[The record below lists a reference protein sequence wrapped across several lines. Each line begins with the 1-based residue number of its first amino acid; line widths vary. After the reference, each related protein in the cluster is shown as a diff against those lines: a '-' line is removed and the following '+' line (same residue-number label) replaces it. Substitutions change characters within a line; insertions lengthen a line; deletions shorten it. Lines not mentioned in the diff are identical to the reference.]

1 MFSVVIPIYNH
12 ARYLRRAVASAL
24 ASPLV
29 VEILLVDDGSSDESP
44 LLAREFALA
53 HPGRIRDLSEA
64 PPTNKGAHVR
74 LNELCQAATQPWMAV
89 LNSDDIFAPHRFE
102 TAALLIRATRC
113 EFLAG
118 GILIIDQDDK
128 PIGRKRGIADPEF
141 VCDLFNGYDGAL
153 DADALA
159 TVLCNQNILAT
170 TSNMLFSRT
179 LFDRIGG
186 FADLR
191 YSHDWDFALRAT
203 RMGRCLWTPA
213 PLTLYR
219 IHSSNTIKEITPH
232 LYGEVV
238 RFFYRLLHD
247 FPDLESPPLRLQALQ
262 ANRYL
267 KPFVGAAQASRSLPK
282 ASALPTAS
290 ALETSVARRLAC
302 AALSMAWFDHS
313 FLLIADSLRE
323 QPGPEG
329 LRLIT
334 PDHLRRLCDVPL
346 DASAQVSLPTG
357 TGRLLRLPGHL
368 GTDADSLLPRMRTSE
383 VDGVIAR
390 LGRDTAMR
398 ARPDEDLLNIFRV
411 LVTPQSG
418 NKPRF
423 LVLPAFFAV
432 GGVERNTVEIIRELR
447 KDYDFLVVSTE
458 PHSESVGSLSYQ
470 LDELG
475 VPSLDLAEVANRE
488 RHLELIATIKNE
500 FSPDLV
506 WICNGSPWLV
516 ENAPHLRRL
525 FASAAIVD
533 QQVYD
538 VEQGWINH
546 YHHSGIQ
553 ASDRFI
559 AINRRIHEKFIR
571 TLRIPKHRVHLIYSA
586 VSPERIV
593 AARLPNSERRAARH
607 QFGIPKSARYVF
619 AFVAR
624 LNPQKRPLRFL
635 EIARRAQAEGSPD
648 VFIMVGGGELDQA
661 CTAFASQEQLTNL
674 IRIPYSANT
683 PGLLACVDALVMTSA
698 FEGLPIVL
706 IESLGVGTPAF
717 CTDAG
722 DIGDLLG
729 ETQAGVTVPIQMNE
743 PEVWSQFLRFT
754 DQLETYR
761 TNAAASRDGVLARFS
776 SSRIAEQYRECFS
789 AAIGEGRTR
798 PAALRP

>member
-29 VEILLVDDGSSDESP
+29 REILLVDDGSSDHSP
-44 LLAREFALA
+44 ALASEFALA
-53 HPGRIRDLSEA
+53 HPGRVRDLSDS

-74 LNELCQAATQPWMAV
+74 LNELCRAATQPWIAV

-102 TAALLIRATRC
+102 TAALLIRAKRC
-113 EFLAG
+113 EFIAG
-118 GILIIDQDDK
+118 GILIIDQDGQ
-128 PIGRKRGIADPEF
+128 PIGRKRGIADAEF
-141 VCDLFNGYDGAL
+141 ETGLFADLDGAL
-153 DADALA
+153 DSDQLA
-159 TVLCNQNILAT
+159 AVLCNQNILAT
-170 TSNMLFSRT
+170 TSNMLFSRS

-203 RMGRCLWTPA
+203 QMGRCLWTPT

-219 IHSSNTIKEITPH
+219 IHASNTIKEITPH
-232 LYGEVV
+232 LDGEVV

-247 FPDLESPPLRLQALQ
+247 FPGLESDTLRLKALQ

-267 KPFVGAAQASRSLPK
+267 KPYVGLANSARSRPAITPPSP
-282 ASALPTAS
+282 ASALD
-290 ALETSVARRLAC
+290 TSLVRRLAS
-302 AALSMAWFDHS
+302 AALSLAWFDHGY
-313 FLLIADSLRE
+313 LLIADSLCE
-323 QPGPEG
+323 PPASEG
-329 LRLIT
+329 MRLIT
-334 PDHLRRLCDVPL
+334 PEHLRYLCDGPVE
-346 DASAQVSLPTG
+346 ATAKSTLPAG
-357 TGRLLRLPGHL
+357 AGRLLRLPGPL
-368 GTDADSLLPRMRTSE
+368 CAEADSLLPRLKTSE
-383 VDGVIAR
+383 IDEALSR
-390 LGRDTAMR
+390 LASNSVMR
-398 ARPDEDLLNIFRV
+398 PRPDEKLLDLFQALI
-411 LVTPQSG
+411 TPRSG
-418 NKPRF
+418 NKPRCLIF
-423 LVLPAFFAV
+423 PAFFAV

-447 KDYDFLVVSTE
+447 EDYDFLVVSTE
-458 PHSESVGSLSYQ
+458 RHSKSQGSLAYQ

-488 RHLELIATIKNE
+488 RHLELIATIKSE

-525 FASAAIVD
+525 FASAPIVD

-538 VEQGWINH
+538 VEQGWIAH
-546 YHHSGIQ
+546 YHRSGIQ

-559 AINRRIHEKFIR
+559 AINRRIYEKFVH
-571 TLRIPKHRVHLIYSA
+571 TLRIPRHRVHLIYSA

-593 AARLPNSERRAARH
+593 ASRLTAEQRLSARRQLGVSEKARH
-607 QFGIPKSARYVF
+607 LF

-635 EIARRAQAEGSPD
+635 EIARRALAADSPD
-648 VFIMVGGGELDQA
+648 VFIMVGGGELEA
-661 CTAFASQEQLTNL
+661 ECAEFANRHQLTNL
-674 IRIPYSANT
+674 IRIPYSPNT
-683 PGLLACVDALVMTSA
+683 PGLLASVDALVMTSA

-729 ETQAGVTVPIQMNE
+729 ETRAGIAVPSKMDE
-743 PEVWSQFLRFT
+743 PEVWMEFLRFSR
-754 DQLETYR
+754 EINIFR
-761 TNAAASRDGVLARFS
+761 TNAIATRDDVLARFS
-776 SSRIAEQYRECFS
+776 SNLIAKQYRECFS
-789 AAIGEGRTR
+789 EAIRESRSHSAAIQ
-798 PAALRP
+798 